1 MGEEQRER
9 GSIRQYTYKT
19 LTMGSNNQTPHPT
32 PTFIYMYE
40 YLRRYMHLIWAS
52 WGVEKRTVA
61 NISLKNNS
69 SFICCVTKL
78 KVAFICNVT

>member
-19 LTMGSNNQTPHPT
+19 LTMGSNNQTPPPLYIH
-32 PTFIYMYE
+32 MYE
-40 YLRRYMHLIWAS
+40 YIRRYMHLIWAS